1 MIVSIL
7 AILAIVIFTGSL
19 ITDFIFHYQA
29 YKKDDHY
36 VYHGSWYGDK
46 PKIRTYFRD
55 WFLLIFI
62 IGFLYV
68 FVSFGIYVFTED
80 SDNFTH

>member
-7 AILAIVIFTGSL
+7 AILVIVIFTGWI

-36 VYHGSWYGDK
+36 SYHGSWYGDK
-46 PKIRTYFRD
+46 PKIRTYFGE
-55 WFLLIFI
+55 WFLLIFFCWVSI
-62 IGFLYV
+62 CFCQFWYLY
-68 FVSFGIYVFTED
+68 IY
-80 SDNFTH
+80 

>member
-19 ITDFIFHYQA
+19 ITNFIFHYQA

-36 VYHGSWYGDK
+36 YYNG
-46 PKIRTYFRD
+46 
-55 WFLLIFI
+55 
-62 IGFLYV
+62 
-68 FVSFGIYVFTED
+68 
-80 SDNFTH
+80 

>member
-7 AILAIVIFTGSL
+7 AILVNVIFTGWI

-36 VYHGSWYGDK
+36 AYHGS
-46 PKIRTYFRD
+46 
-55 WFLLIFI
+55 
-62 IGFLYV
+62 
-68 FVSFGIYVFTED
+68 
-80 SDNFTH
+80 